1 MKKKKK
7 RKNREKKTINYKA
20 MKSIHLSSIISLMIG
35 KKKKLRGGVFKGNK
49 DRKKLSSF
57 CKHEMWTYR

>member
-1 MKKKKK
+1 MK

-35 KKKKLRGGVFKGNK
+35 KEKKLRGGVF
-49 DRKKLSSF
+49 
-57 CKHEMWTYR
+57 